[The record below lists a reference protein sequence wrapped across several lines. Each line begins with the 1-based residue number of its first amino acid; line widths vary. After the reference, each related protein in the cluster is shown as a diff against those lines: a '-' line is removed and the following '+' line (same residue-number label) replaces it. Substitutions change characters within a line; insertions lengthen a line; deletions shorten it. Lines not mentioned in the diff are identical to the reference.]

1 MQLKYIFWNRLTL
14 QLLLIVGLFGLS
26 STLSLA
32 QSQTVDS
39 AVAED
44 RLVQRVKK
52 ELMKEL
58 QEGQFLQQQIELGI
72 REFIRKQQAVANEA
86 ENNQRRLADKR
97 AEQVRPVSADR
108 DHIYGSPDAEISL
121 IEYSDFECPFC
132 KNFHAT
138 AKKLVDA
145 YDGQVNWI
153 YRHFPLGFHNPGA
166 QMQAEASECANEIGG
181 NDMFWLYTNAI
192 YERTTSNGKGFPI
205 ENLVPL
211 AEELDMNKETFD
223 LCLNSGRYTERVK
236 SDLEEGSSIGV
247 TGTPGNILL
256 NNRTGSARSRA
267 GALPLDALRAVV
279 DELLVVK
286 Q

>member
-86 ENNQRRLADKR
+86 ENNQ
-97 AEQVRPVSADR
+97 
-108 DHIYGSPDAEISL
+108 
-121 IEYSDFECPFC
+121 
-132 KNFHAT
+132 
-138 AKKLVDA
+138 
-145 YDGQVNWI
+145 
-153 YRHFPLGFHNPGA
+153 
-166 QMQAEASECANEIGG
+166 
-181 NDMFWLYTNAI
+181 
-192 YERTTSNGKGFPI
+192 
-205 ENLVPL
+205 
-211 AEELDMNKETFD
+211 
-223 LCLNSGRYTERVK
+223 
-236 SDLEEGSSIGV
+236 
-247 TGTPGNILL
+247 
-256 NNRTGSARSRA
+256 
-267 GALPLDALRAVV
+267 
-279 DELLVVK
+279 
-286 Q
+286 